1 MGEKRSKWLDHL
13 KAAERPDLKLSAYAP
28 NHQVEVR
35 RLYEAKRKRPQQA
48 ASNWAIVRVKPGSPG
63 QITPKARVAM
73 QARLGNGVVLSWT
86 DDQRSADAPC
96 GVLRRPVAFSTST
109 PDSCRTA
116 WRSIRCSTK
125 FVINEPHN
133 RLRIIFYKVSQRG
146 GSKKP
151 ESVTPTRPEFI
162 PAEFINS

>member
-28 NHQVEVR
+28 RDQVEVR

-48 ASNWAIVRVKPGSPG
+48 ASNWAIVRVKPGSPA
-63 QITPKARVAM
+63 QITPKAREWVAPTSIAM

-86 DDQRSADAPC
+86 HDQHSADAPC
-96 GVLRRPVAFSTST
+96 GVLRRPVAFSIST
-109 PDSCRTA
+109 PDSCHTA

-125 FVINEPHN
+125 FVIKKPHN
-133 RLRIIFYKVSQRG
+133 RLKIIL
-146 GSKKP
+146 
-151 ESVTPTRPEFI
+151 
-162 PAEFINS
+162 